1 MCFKK
6 QGRPSGGLNKATIIR
21 NKKKLAVEKSLSA
34 KSENRANFV
43 ADNSPGMALRIRGVI
58 ETLDINCC
66 TWLKINA
73 GIHNLMVGVTRF
85 QLLC

>member
-1 MCFKK
+1 
-6 QGRPSGGLNKATIIR
+6 
-21 NKKKLAVEKSLSA
+21 
-34 KSENRANFV
+34 
-43 ADNSPGMALRIRGVI
+43 MALRIRGVI